1 MIDFATP
8 GGARV
13 RVVPAPE
20 HLGEGVLLI
29 LTMVSPEDPRRAEV
43 YLDPSA
49 MSILGKGLLDFK
61 LDQHPTC
68 GICEWEGYPPAGQ
81 ACDHALSPDKEIL

>member
-1 MIDFATP
+1 MIDFQTP
-8 GGARV
+8 GKARV

-20 HLGEGVLLI
+20 HLGEGVLLA

-49 MSILGKGLLDFK
+49 MSILGEGLLGFK
-61 LDQHPTC
+61 FN
-68 GICEWEGYPPAGQ
+68 
-81 ACDHALSPDKEIL
+81 KEVT